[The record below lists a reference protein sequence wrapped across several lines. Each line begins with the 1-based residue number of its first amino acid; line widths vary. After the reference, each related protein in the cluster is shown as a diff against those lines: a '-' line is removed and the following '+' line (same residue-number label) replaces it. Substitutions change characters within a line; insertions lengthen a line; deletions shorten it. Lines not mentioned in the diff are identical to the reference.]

1 LRAIVGNTPRET
13 ELSSVSD
20 HPSIVGPKWAQLAP
34 DLQRALCDIADRAAG
49 PFGIRLQR
57 AVDDHLDALT
67 AALSGDAGHRGLAR
81 LLHEAGV
88 AARDG
93 APPTEGAVSRAM
105 NRARSK
111 SKDGADAVAPERR
124 PATERANF
132 KSDGTES
139 GEKLR
144 PQIPDSTI
152 RSAMEPGSAR
162 CPIPPPVCRRAS
174 ISLISEMTEALKVGV
189 VVNELNSRRRRR

>member
-1 LRAIVGNTPRET
+1 M
-13 ELSSVSD
+13 SD
-20 HPSIVGPKWAQLAP
+20 HPSIVGPKWAQYAP
-34 DLQRALCDIADRAAG
+34 SLQRALCDIAERAAG
-49 PFGIRLQR
+49 PFGLTMQR
-57 AVDDHLDALT
+57 AVDDHLDAFT
-67 AALSGDAGHRGLAR
+67 AALSSGASHRVLAL

-88 AARDG
+88 AGRDG

-111 SKDGADAVAPERR
+111 SKDGADAVAPDRR

-132 KSDGTES
+132 KFDGTES

-144 PQIPDSTI
+144 PQIPGSTI
-152 RSAMEPGSAR
+152 CSAMEPGSAR

-174 ISLISEMTEALKVGV
+174 ISQISEMTEALKVGV
-189 VVNELNSRRRRR
+189 VLNELKARRRK

>member
-1 LRAIVGNTPRET
+1 MT
-13 ELSSVSD
+13 D

-34 DLQRALCDIADRAAG
+34 DLQRALCDIAERAAG
-49 PFGIRLQR
+49 PFGITLQR
-57 AVDDHLDALT
+57 AVDDHLGAFT
-67 AALSGDAGHRGLAR
+67 AAMRSGASHRVLAR

-88 AARDG
+88 AGRDG

-111 SKDGADAVAPERR
+111 SKDGADAVAPDRR

-144 PQIPDSTI
+144 PQVPGSTI
-152 RSAMEPGSAR
+152 CSAMEPGSAR
-162 CPIPPPVCRRAS
+162 CPIPPPVCRRAPS
-174 ISLISEMTEALKVGV
+174 SLISEMREALKVGV
-189 VVNELNSRRRRR
+189 VLNELSTRRRRR